1 MSNHFDFNIDNYS
14 TEDLVGFFK
23 LHNNYT
29 IEELYKK
36 ERNMTLEIIGSKS
49 NPQYKIEI
57 IEFIKK
63 AQERLLEHKMDENNK
78 ILSNK
83 IKAREYETDEYDNVG
98 KILNP
103 LSTSHQ
109 TLQGQ
114 KIISNT
120 SNSYKNH
127 LVTTN
132 YIFNTIFRDD
142 FFNTLPNDCSFTLPF
157 TIKNVAGISLSGVQV
172 PNVSSAF
179 SDSKGT
185 NELFIEEYATNIGA
199 IVVLPSGNYLISDF
213 VVALEKAINI
223 QLLASWPNRFQVTY
237 NTNTNRI
244 TISNTTYEF
253 GMNIIEKNPDLLTSC
268 LYELGKNTNADEK
281 DSKKGIR
288 PTDFVNTMGYLIGY
302 RQIEYN
308 GLKSYQAESVYNDTL
323 QDYYYFQLNDYTG
336 YQFSNTIG
344 VMPTGFIGN
353 NIIAVLPITTPKF
366 ISSFD
371 NNANFIYKARRYAA
385 PINLKKIS
393 IKMLGPEGELVDVKR
408 CDFSFVLEINV
419 LYDNIMPFERPD
431 VALV

>member
-1 MSNHFDFNIDNYS
+1 MSNQFDFNIDNYS
-14 TEDLVGFFK
+14 TEDLISFFK
-23 LHNNYT
+23 LNNNYT
-29 IEELYKK
+29 IDDLHKR

-63 AQERLLEHKMDENNK
+63 AQDQLIVHKNDENNK
-78 ILSNK
+78 ILSDK
-83 IKAREYETDEYDNVG
+83 IETNDIEEYDNVG

-109 TLQGQ
+109 TLQRQ
-114 KIISNT
+114 KILSST

-142 FFNTLPNDCSFTLPF
+142 FFNTLPNNSSFTLPF

-185 NELFIEEYATNIGA
+185 NELYIEEYATNIGA
-199 IVVLPSGNYLISDF
+199 IVILPSGNYEISDF

-223 QLLASWPNRFQVTY
+223 QLLASWPNRFLVTY
-237 NTNTNRI
+237 NPHTNRI
-244 TISNTTYEF
+244 TISNTTNVF
-253 GMNIIEKNPDLLTSC
+253 GMNIIDKNPVLLTSC
-268 LYELGKNTNADEK
+268 LYELGKNTNSDEK
-281 DSKKGIR
+281 DNKKGIR
-288 PTDFVNTMGYLIGY
+288 PTDLVNTMGYLMGY
-302 RQIEYN
+302 RHIEYT
-308 GLKSYQAESVYNDTL
+308 GLKSYETESVFSDTL

-336 YQFSNTIG
+336 YQFPNTIG
-344 VMPTGFIGN
+344 VMPTGFIGD

-371 NNANFIYKARRYAA
+371 NNSNFIYKARRYAA

-393 IKMLGPEGELVDVKR
+393 IKMLGPQGELVDVKHT
-408 CDFSFVLEINV
+408 DFSFVLEINV
-419 LYDNIMPFERPD
+419 LYDNVMPFERPD